1 MEQSK
6 SFFVIS
12 YNEDYAYEGNRK
24 DIILSRLTT
33 KEEIEKE
40 VEHLNKTVTTVK
52 NDENCHFYFS
62 FEEVNVLK
70 TGYGKSFC
78 FPSSDPSLNIVG
90 LTNFIRKNFDT
101 KVNNFKKES
110 EKSNNTF
117 KESIEG
123 DGYYMRFMENGA
135 FFADVMEIAQKLF
148 DNGEIV
154 SNPEILKNKDVDL
167 KKVLGKKFKIK

>member
-33 KEEIEKE
+33 KEEIKKE

-62 FEEVNVLK
+62 FEEVSLLE
-70 TGYGKSFC
+70 TGYGKSFK
-78 FPSSDPSLNIVG
+78 FPSSDPLLNIVG
-90 LTNFIRKNFDT
+90 LTNFIRSDFDT
-101 KVNNFKKES
+101 TVNNFKKHS
-110 EKSNNTF
+110 SKLNNTF
-117 KESIEG
+117 KECVES
-123 DGYYMRFMENGA
+123 DGYYIRFMENGA

-154 SNPEILKNKDVDL
+154 SNPKLLKDKDFDL
-167 KKVLGKKFKIK
+167 KKVLEKKFKIK